1 MKTMQKGF
9 TLIELMIVIAIIGIL
24 AAFAIPAY
32 QDYIART
39 QAAEAVSLM
48 NGLKTDLSTN
58 MQANN
63 CGTQDN
69 NGTSFTALTAQGKY
83 ANVTG
88 TNSAPHATNGCEL
101 TATYHATGTS
111 AKIAGKILK
120 AQTGTTGTLS
130 LVTAGTT
137 LDDKYIPTALKGAAT
152 QAAAAK

>member
-48 NGLKTDLSTN
+48 NGLKTDLTTN
-58 MQANN
+58 MQSNN
-63 CGTQDN
+63 CGTANAD
-69 NGTSFTALTAQGKY
+69 GTTFTALTANGKY

-88 TNSAPHATNGCEL
+88 TNTAPDATTGCTL
-101 TATYHATGTS
+101 TATYHDSGTS
-111 AKIAGKILK
+111 AKIAGKTLI
-120 AQTGTTGTLS
+120 AQTGTTGS
-130 LVTAGTT
+130 LQLGTGST
-137 LDDKYIPTALKGAAT
+137 LDQKYIPTALKGTAPTAP
-152 QAAAAK
+152 